1 MMTSIAERYGPVI
14 LVTLLVGVPLGALA
28 VALLVR
34 ARVRSGWSRSW
45 ALRASI
51 SEIGMLVGTAPW
63 LWMILTPSGGAGGL
77 QLVPLRDL
85 LDVLRGGDT
94 LVQLVGNLLAF
105 AAVGF
110 FLPIR
115 LRLARARWVPAV
127 VVLVAAGLSV
137 MVETLQFVL
146 QVGRVSSIDDVLIN
160 ALGAALASLLSI
172 RWWRSRPDETAE
184 KEPFPQ
190 VVDRS

>member
-1 MMTSIAERYGPVI
+1 MTSIADSYGPVI

-63 LWMILTPSGGAGGL
+63 LWMILTPTGGAGGL

-85 LDVLRGGDT
+85 IDVLRGGDT

-110 FLPIR
+110 FLPMR
-115 LRLARARWVPAV
+115 LRLARAAWVPAV
-127 VVLVAAGLSV
+127 VALAAAGLSV
-137 MVETLQFVL
+137 VVETLQFVL
-146 QVGRVSSIDDVLIN
+146 QLGRVSSIDDVLIN
-160 ALGAALASLLSI
+160 ALGAALASLLSM

-184 KEPFPQ
+184 KESFPH
-190 VVDRS
+190 VVDQS

>member
-1 MMTSIAERYGPVI
+1 MTSITERYGPVI
-14 LVTLLVGVPLGALA
+14 LITLLVGVPLGALA

-63 LWMILTPSGGAGGL
+63 LWMILTPTGGAGGL
-77 QLVPLRDL
+77 QLMPLRDL

-94 LVQLVGNLLAF
+94 IVQLVGNLLAF

-115 LRLARARWVPAV
+115 LRLARPRWVPAV
-127 VVLVAAGLSV
+127 VALVGAGLAV
-137 MVETLQFVL
+137 VVETLQFVL
-146 QVGRVSSIDDVLIN
+146 QLGRVSSIDDVLVN
-160 ALGAALASLLSI
+160 ALGAALASLLSM
-172 RWWRSRPDETAE
+172 RWWRSR
-184 KEPFPQ
+184 Q
-190 VVDRS
+190 G

>member
-1 MMTSIAERYGPVI
+1 MSSIAERYGAVI

-28 VALLVR
+28 IALLVR

-45 ALRASI
+45 AWRASI
-51 SEIGMLVGTAPW
+51 SEVGMLVGTAPW
-63 LWMILTPSGGAGGL
+63 LWMILTPTSGVGGL

-110 FLPIR
+110 FLPMR
-115 LRLARARWVPAV
+115 LRLARAPWVPAV
-127 VVLVAAGLSV
+127 VALVAAGLSV
-137 MVETLQFVL
+137 VVEVLQFVL
-146 QVGRVSSIDDVLIN
+146 QLGRVSSVDDVLIN
-160 ALGAALASLLSI
+160 ALGAALASLLSV
-172 RWWRSRPDETAE
+172 RWWRARRELSAE
-184 KEPFPQ
+184 KKDFPQ
-190 VVDRS
+190 IVDSP

>member
-1 MMTSIAERYGPVI
+1 MTSIAERYGPVI
-14 LVTLLVGVPLGALA
+14 LITLLVGVPLGALA

-45 ALRASI
+45 AWRASI

-63 LWMILTPSGGAGGL
+63 LWMILTPTGGAGGL

-110 FLPIR
+110 FLPLR

-127 VVLVAAGLSV
+127 VALVAAGLS
-137 MVETLQFVL
+137 MVVEILQLVL
-146 QVGRVSSIDDVLIN
+146 QLGRVSSIDDVLIN
-160 ALGAALASLLSI
+160 ALGAALASLLSM
-172 RWWRSRPDETAE
+172 RWWRSRRGETAE
-184 KEPFPQ
+184 KEYFPQ
-190 VVDRS
+190 VVDSP

>member
-1 MMTSIAERYGPVI
+1 MTSIAERYGPVI

-45 ALRASI
+45 AWRASI

-63 LWMILTPSGGAGGL
+63 LWMILTPTGGAGGL

-94 LVQLVGNLLAF
+94 IVQLVGNLLAF

-110 FLPIR
+110 FLPMR
-115 LRLARARWVPAV
+115 LRMARARWVPAV
-127 VVLVAAGLSV
+127 VALVAAGLSV
-137 MVETLQFVL
+137 VVETLQFVL
-146 QVGRVSSIDDVLIN
+146 QLGRVSSIDDVLIN

-172 RWWRSRPDETAE
+172 RWWRSRRDETAE
-184 KEPFPQ
+184 KESFPH
-190 VVDRS
+190 VVDQS